1 MQCQHVQWLTLLG
14 LACLDTPFTW
24 KVIFQYDQKHH
35 ELIFSASSSAEERGW
50 KTETLKASVM
60 PPNEVPNISL
70 EPRRFSCVC
79 MALQPLAADGRPLLL
94 KRRGSLRISSPRPL
108 RNQQNQVTIRKTHNP
123 IYDTEVRLLQ
133 EAEPLRYRSLAKEAA
148 CAPTVLVPPRS
159 HRVKLERNIS
169 GIYSQELLPYPGM
182 TLGRGD
188 YMSQTMV
195 GKTVM
200 RGLSIRGVFHSRRSS
215 SLSKATSI
223 SLDDSLEQDED
234 EEDKATENADA
245 SKSPCETLCQSKDLL
260 DEEKLLVTKMAFGSN
275 RQKKTTHD
283 NVIDEGNVAKTRNKP
298 RVLWKRWLPPSIV
311 GYLDTTRE
319 MA

>member
-1 MQCQHVQWLTLLG
+1 
-14 LACLDTPFTW
+14 LDTPFSW
-24 KVIFQYDQKHH
+24 KVIFQYNQKRY

-50 KTETLKASVM
+50 KTEMLKASVM

-79 MALQPLAADGRPLLL
+79 MSLQPLEADGHSLFL
-94 KRRGSLRISSPRPL
+94 KRRGSLRTSSPRPL
-108 RNQQNQVTIRKTHNP
+108 RNQPNQVIIKKTHNP

-133 EAEPLRYRSLAKEAA
+133 ESEPLRSRSVAKETA
-148 CAPTVLVPPRS
+148 CTPTVLIPTRS
-159 HRVKLERNIS
+159 HRVKIERSIS

-200 RGLSIRGVFHSRRSS
+200 RGLSIRSVFHSRRSS

-234 EEDKATENADA
+234 EQDKETGSEKAGTT
-245 SKSPCETLCQSKDLL
+245 KGPCETLCKSKDLMK
-260 DEEKLLVTKMAFGSN
+260 DEKLMVTKTAFGSN
-275 RQKKTTHD
+275 RQRKPRSTSD
-283 NVIDEGNVAKTRNKP
+283 NAIDEDNVAKTKSKP
-298 RVLWKRWLPPSIV
+298 RVWKRWLPPSIV
-311 GYLDTTRE
+311 GYLDTTRG
-319 MA
+319 

>member
-1 MQCQHVQWLTLLG
+1 M
-14 LACLDTPFTW
+14 DTPFTW
-24 KVIFQYDQKHH
+24 KVIFLYNQKHY

-50 KTETLKASVM
+50 KTEILKASVM

-79 MALQPLAADGRPLLL
+79 MSLQPLEDDGRSLLL
-94 KRRGSLRISSPRPL
+94 KRRGSLRISSPRPP
-108 RNQQNQVTIRKTHNP
+108 RHQQNQVTIKKTHNP

-133 EAEPLRYRSLAKEAA
+133 ETEPIRARSLAKETA
-148 CAPTVLVPPRS
+148 CIPTVLMPARS

-200 RGLSIRGVFHSRRSS
+200 RGLSIRGVFHSRRSA

-234 EEDKATENADA
+234 EDGGGTGLMKSGATKD
-245 SKSPCETLCQSKDLL
+245 PCETLCKSNDVME
-260 DEEKLLVTKMAFGSN
+260 DEKLMDTKAAFGSN
-275 RQKKTTHD
+275 RQKKTRPTSG
-283 NVIDEGNVAKTRNKP
+283 NVIDGNNVAKTKTKS
-298 RVLWKRWLPPSIV
+298 RVLWKRWLPPAIV

-319 MA
+319 VA